1 MEIKFLL
8 DILKY
13 TLSGLLVIIGAYFI
27 LRNQFNFSNKVGLN
41 LKQATPL
48 SKDVIVLKLQAY
60 ERLTLFIERINPT
73 SLILRLHQPGMYAL
87 HLQGLL
93 LSEIRAEY
101 QHNITQQLYVNE
113 TTWLLIK
120 RVKDDT
126 ITIINAACAQ
136 LNESSSAIDLSKMV
150 FARLASLDDSPY
162 DLALSV
168 IKQEMDEM

>member
-27 LRNQFNFSNKVGLN
+27 LRNQFNFNHN
-41 LKQATPL
+41 LALGTKQATPI
-48 SKDVIVLKLQAY
+48 SKDVIALKLQAY

-101 QHNITQQLYVNE
+101 QHNITQQLYVNND
-113 TTWLLIK
+113 TWLLIK

-126 ITIINAACAQ
+126 IAIINVACSQ
-136 LNESSSAIDLSKMV
+136 LTETSSSVDLSKMV
-150 FARLASLDDSPY
+150 FARLAALDDSPY

-168 IKQEMDEM
+168 IKKEMEEM